1 MDLYTRIAFTAVLAV
16 LEDKKKLPGARRAF
30 LKLFKLIWTAF
41 SDDQEFRDV
50 VVEVEVPF
58 KVK

>member
-41 SDDQEFRDV
+41 NDDQEFRDV

>member
-16 LEDKKKLPGARRAF
+16 LEDKKKLPGARRAL

-41 SDDQEFRDV
+41 NDDQEFRDV
-50 VVEVEVPF
+50 VVEVEIPF